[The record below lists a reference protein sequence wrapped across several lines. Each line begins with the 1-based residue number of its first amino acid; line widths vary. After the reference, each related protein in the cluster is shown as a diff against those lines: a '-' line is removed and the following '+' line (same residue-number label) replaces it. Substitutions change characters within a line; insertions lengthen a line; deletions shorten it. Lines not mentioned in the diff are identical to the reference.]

1 MEYRQLGEHGPVV
14 SRIGFGCW
22 AIGGH
27 GYGHVD
33 DCESERAIR
42 RALDLG
48 VTLFDTADVYGFGHS
63 EEVLGRA
70 LGPAKTRVIVA
81 SKFGVRWDDSS
92 RATWHDCSAGYLR
105 NAVEASL
112 KRLNI
117 DCIPLYQI
125 HWYDGHSR
133 IEDTMLELVELQKE
147 GKIRYIGCSNL
158 DEVRLAEATS
168 SGSLVSY
175 QNLYN
180 LLDTSRK
187 TMFEQARSARVGT
200 MAYSV
205 LARGL
210 LSGKYAVGASFGPSD
225 TRSQDPDFVGPRAHL
240 NRAMARQV
248 MAMGETMGK
257 SAAALSVRWALESQ
271 LVDVALVGAKTVAQ
285 VDAYGD
291 AMGWALGP
299 VDWDAMSQMVC
310 RRASELLSGDG

>member
-1 MEYRQLGEHGPVV
+1 MEYRQLGEHGPIV

-27 GYGHVD
+27 GYGNVD
-33 DCESERAIR
+33 DRESERAIR

-70 LGPAKTRVIVA
+70 LGSAKTRVIVA
-81 SKFGVRWDDSS
+81 SKFGVRWDDASQ
-92 RATWHDCSAGYLR
+92 ATWHDCSVAYLR
-105 NAVEASL
+105 KAVEASL
-112 KRLNI
+112 KRLDT

-133 IEDTMLELVELQKE
+133 IEDTMLELVKLKEE

-158 DEVRLAEATS
+158 DDVHLAEAAS

-175 QNLYN
+175 QALYN
-180 LLDTSRK
+180 VIDTSRK
-187 TMFEQARSARVGT
+187 TVFEQARSVHVGT

-210 LSGKYAVGASFGPSD
+210 LSGKYAIGTAFGPND
-225 TRSQDPDFVGPRAHL
+225 TRSRDPDFVGPRAL
-240 NRAMARQV
+240 VNLATARQV
-248 MAMGETMGK
+248 VAMGKAMGK
-257 SAAALSVRWALESQ
+257 SAAALAVRWVLESQ
-271 LVDVALVGAKTVAQ
+271 LVDVALVGARTVAQ
-285 VDAYGD
+285 VDAYAE
-291 AMGWALGP
+291 AMGWVLGP
-299 VDWDAMSQMVC
+299 ADWDAMSQL
-310 RRASELLSGDG
+310 E